1 MRVDRDARIHALSG
15 FETMLMRSS
24 TQQTVIPPPPPELGP
39 VYTDRTPDGPPSPDG
54 PQLWRAYTA
63 ALAVAA
69 DVASVFAGT
78 AAALFGWEILRGHR
92 FPNDGVLLLSV
103 GLQYSLLIVLLAK
116 AYYLYAYTPC
126 LLQIRDTA
134 NVIRISVFSMIAV
147 AVSIFYSHIVVPRLV
162 LTAAWL
168 FVTVILICQK
178 HLMRSVVSRLTSNSA
193 QMRRAIIYG
202 VGSDARRLY
211 SCLNN
216 SKHMG
221 VIPAAFVGRVA
232 GNQKRAIYQHDYR
245 FREFAPVVGD
255 TLTDELVSS
264 MNITDVFITRPSGSG
279 EEIEEI
285 NEVCALAAKRR
296 LNLSFVG
303 STVPYLRE
311 EPASAYILDN
321 LLITS
326 YKSWDSGSFIY
337 DSGKR
342 LFDCLG
348 AAILLVFSAPLWLIA
363 AIAVK
368 LSSPGPIIFQ
378 QERVGRNGRL
388 FQMLKFRS
396 MYADA
401 AKYDKSPED
410 SADPR
415 ITRAGQFLR
424 KTSLDELP
432 QLWNVLRGD
441 MSLVGPRPEMPQIVE
456 GYNAQERIRLSV
468 PQGLTGI
475 WQLSADRKLPIHESI
490 EYDLYYIENRGFF
503 IDLAVLVHTLIFAMK
518 GI

>member
-1 MRVDRDARIHALSG
+1 
-15 FETMLMRSS
+15 MLIRPSP
-24 TQQTVIPPPPPELGP
+24 QQSVVPPPLELGP
-39 VYTDRTPDGPPSPDG
+39 AYTDRAPDGT
-54 PQLWRAYTA
+54 QLRRACITA
-63 ALAVAA
+63 IAVAA

-78 AAALFGWEILRGHR
+78 AAAVFGWEIFRGHR
-92 FPNDGVLLLSV
+92 FPNDGVLILSV

-116 AYYLYAYTPC
+116 AYYLYACTPC

-134 NVIRISVFSMIAV
+134 NVIRISVFSLLAV
-147 AVSIFYSHIVVPRLV
+147 AVSIFYSHIVVPRLL

-178 HLMRSVVSRLTSNSA
+178 HLMRSVVSRLGSTSM

-221 VIPAAFVGRVA
+221 VVPAAFVGRAA

-245 FREFAPVVGD
+245 YREFAPVVGE
-255 TLTDELVSS
+255 TLTDEIVSS
-264 MNITDVFITRPSGSG
+264 MNITDVFITRPSGSS
-279 EEIEEI
+279 EEI
-285 NEVCALAAKRR
+285 NEICALAARRR

-303 STVPYLRE
+303 STVPHLRE
-311 EPASAYILDN
+311 ERASAYILDN

-326 YKSWDSGSFIY
+326 CKSWDSASFIY
-337 DSGKR
+337 DNGKR
-342 LFDCLG
+342 LFDCM
-348 AAILLVFSAPLWLIA
+348 ASAILLIFSAPLWLVA
-363 AIAVK
+363 ALAVK
-368 LSSPGPIIFQ
+368 LGSPGPVIFR
-378 QERVGRNGRL
+378 QERVGMNGRV

-396 MYADA
+396 MYVDA
-401 AKYDKSPED
+401 AKYDRSPED

-415 ITRAGQFLR
+415 ITKTGQFLR

-441 MSLVGPRPEMPQIVE
+441 MSLVGPRPEMPHIVD
-456 GYNAQERIRLSV
+456 GYSAQERIRLSV

-475 WQLSADRKLPIHESI
+475 WQLSADRKFAIHESI
-490 EYDLYYIENRGFF
+490 EYDIYYIENRGFF

>member
-1 MRVDRDARIHALSG
+1 
-15 FETMLMRSS
+15 MLVRFS
-24 TQQTVIPPPPPELGP
+24 TQQSVVPAPPELGP
-39 VYTDRTPDGPPSPDG
+39 TCTDSTPDGP
-54 PQLWRAYTA
+54 QWRRAYTA
-63 ALAVAA
+63 AIAVAA

-78 AAALFGWEILRGHR
+78 AAAVLGWEIFRGHR
-92 FPNDGVLLLSV
+92 FPNDGVLILSV
-103 GLQYSLLIVLLAK
+103 GLQYSLLIVLLSK

-134 NVIRISVFSMIAV
+134 NVIRISVFSLIAV
-147 AVSIFYSHIVVPRLV
+147 AVSIFYSHIVVPRLL

-168 FVTVILICQK
+168 FVTAILICQK
-178 HLMRSVVSRLTSNSA
+178 HFMRSVVSSLRSSST

-245 FREFAPVVGD
+245 YREFAPVVGE
-255 TLTDELVSS
+255 TLTDDIVSS
-264 MNITDVFITRPSGSG
+264 MNITDVFITRPSGSS
-279 EEIEEI
+279 EEID
-285 NEVCALAAKRR
+285 EVCALAAKRR

-303 STVPYLRE
+303 STAPHLRE

-326 YKSWDSGSFIY
+326 YKNWDNASFIY
-337 DSGKR
+337 DNGKR
-342 LFDCLG
+342 LFDCVA
-348 AAILLVFSAPLWLIA
+348 AAILLIFSAPLWLIA
-363 AIAVK
+363 ALAVK
-368 LSSPGPIIFQ
+368 LSSPGPVIFRQ
-378 QERVGRNGRL
+378 ARVGVNGRV

-441 MSLVGPRPEMPQIVE
+441 MSLVGPRPEMPHIVE
-456 GYNAQERIRLSV
+456 GYSAQERIRLSV

-475 WQLSADRKLPIHESI
+475 WQLSADRKFAIHESI

-503 IDLAVLVHTLIFAMK
+503 IDLAVLLHTLIFAMK